1 MARFVFF
8 LLLIA
13 NVALGAY
20 LYLAHTQA
28 QPVMPP
34 ELNRDALKIVG
45 VADPAK
51 AQQEALAARKLASSL
66 NGAACI
72 DFGVRPADS
81 SRAQLTFAAM
91 NLGERLTTR
100 NLEDYT
106 RFAVS
111 LPPQKDRRA
120 ADAMLASLKKAGV
133 KDVSL
138 LGETSISLGLYSSDE
153 AARKALA
160 DLQAKAATLVKDAQ
174 ITPRNPQLK
183 EVLFNVREP
192 DVNLVARLTLMQRDY
207 EGSSLKAVTCAG
219 PAATPA
225 AAGVVPAAPA
235 PEPAPAAAPAKK

>member
-20 LYLAHTQA
+20 LHLAHTQA
-28 QPVMPP
+28 QPAMPP

-72 DFGVRPADS
+72 DFGVRPADG

-120 ADAMLASLKKAGV
+120 ADAMLAGLKKAGV

-219 PAATPA
+219 PAAIPAATGVTPA
-225 AAGVVPAAPA
+225 PPA
-235 PEPAPAAAPAKK
+235 PEPVPAAAPAKK

>member
-1 MARFVFF
+1 MARFIFF

-13 NVALGAY
+13 NVALCASIY
-20 LYLAHTQA
+20 LSATQA
-28 QPVMPP
+28 PPSLPP
-34 ELNRDALKIVG
+34 ELNRGALKIIS

-51 AQQEALAARKLASSL
+51 AQQDALAARRLASSL
-66 NGAACI
+66 NGAACV
-72 DFGVRPADS
+72 DFSVKPADG

-91 NLGERLTTR
+91 NLGERLSTR

-111 LPPQKDRRA
+111 LPPLKDRRA
-120 ADAMLASLKKAGV
+120 ADATLASLKKAGI

-160 DLQAKAATLVKDAQ
+160 DMQSKAAALLKDAQ
-174 ITPRNPQLK
+174 ITPKNPQLK
-183 EVLFNVREP
+183 EVLFTVKEP

-207 EGSSLKAVTCAG
+207 EGSSLKAVACA
-219 PAATPA
+219 A
-225 AAGVVPAAPA
+225 VPASPSAAVPPEIAAP
-235 PEPAPAAAPAKK
+235 PAKK

>member
-51 AQQEALAARKLASSL
+51 AQQKALAARKLASSL
-66 NGAACI
+66 NGASCI

-91 NLGERLTTR
+91 NPPWNPPMTLIMRMKNVVGLILGQVT
-100 NLEDYT
+100 
-106 RFAVS
+106 A
-111 LPPQKDRRA
+111 QK
-120 ADAMLASLKKAGV
+120 LFH
-133 KDVSL
+133 
-138 LGETSISLGLYSSDE
+138 
-153 AARKALA
+153 ALA
-160 DLQAKAATLVKDAQ
+160 PS
-174 ITPRNPQLK
+174 I
-183 EVLFNVREP
+183 
-192 DVNLVARLTLMQRDY
+192 
-207 EGSSLKAVTCAG
+207 
-219 PAATPA
+219 A
-225 AAGVVPAAPA
+225 AAS
-235 PEPAPAAAPAKK
+235 